1 MIVIYKQR
9 DGWKVKFK
17 RRQYS
22 RETSAPRGFFSRVL
36 RFSPLLKNQ
45 HFHILI
51 RSWNARAF
59 LNEFGALRVKKLH
72 LHFST
77 YIFTYDIRQKR
88 SGTRDLRSTIQ
99 RKFNLENMIS

>member
-9 DGWKVKFK
+9 DGWKFKFK

-22 RETSAPRGFFSRVL
+22 RETSAPRGFFRVL
-36 RFSPLLKNQ
+36 RFFPFLKNQ

-59 LNEFGALRVKKLH
+59 LNEFGAPRVNKLH
-72 LHFST
+72 LNFST
-77 YIFTYDIRQKR
+77 YIFTYDIRKKR

-99 RKFNLENMIS
+99 RKFNLENIIS